1 MAGLEWQFDCSLLGR
16 MKLLTVAYDAAIA
29 VFSWSKRKRSAGTG
43 ENATGLLAGYY
54 WPVQEE
60 ELLVEHGAEPR
71 PDLLPEQR
79 RCCRPDFQSVELK
92 IFFSQCLTGKKKKS
106 LVLQDHGQLLSGGQL
121 VAHRAAEEGGR
132 RKTERGCEVSHG

>member
-1 MAGLEWQFDCSLLGR
+1 
-16 MKLLTVAYDAAIA
+16 MKLHSIGRCCHCRVQLEQEKTKC
-29 VFSWSKRKRSAGTG
+29 WNRRKCYRTACWI
-43 ENATGLLAGYY
+43 LV
-54 WPVQEE
+54 VQEE
-60 ELLVEHGAEPR
+60 ELLVEHGPEPR